1 MRVIN
6 AADYVMA
13 ADTLFQQ
20 TQNIIEEQ
28 GVKNTA
34 VEILLTPLIAGLMH
48 QLGRDLFGEEEYG
61 MACAMLQASMDAA
74 LKEN

>member
-61 MACAMLQASMDAA
+61 LACAMQQASIDAE
-74 LKEN
+74 LREN

>member
-13 ADTLFQQ
+13 ADTLFHQA
-20 TQNIIEEQ
+20 QNIIAEQ
-28 GVKNTA
+28 GVKDTA
-34 VEILLTPLIAGLMH
+34 IEALLTPLVAGLMH

-61 MACAMLQASMDAA
+61 MACSMLQASMEAA
-74 LKEN
+74 MREG